1 MLFSTIWEVEIN
13 SRVSLSVSVE
23 TPVELFTRYPGER
36 LHLSC
41 PDQDPAHTVN
51 WTKDHAAVSDGE
63 HTRIRDGQLEIE
75 SVELSDS
82 GLYSCTTFGNHS
94 VLFNVTSKRTQRRLA
109 VFTSWL
115 LYFHVSD
122 W

>member
-1 MLFSTIWEVEIN
+1 MN

-23 TPVELFTRYPGER
+23 TPVELFTRYPGDR

-41 PDQDPAHTVN
+41 PDRDPAHTVN
-51 WTKDHAAVSDGE
+51 WTKDHVAVSDGE

-94 VLFNVTSKRTQRRLA
+94 VLFNVTGKRTRSRLTA
-109 VFTSWL
+109 FASWL

-122 W
+122 